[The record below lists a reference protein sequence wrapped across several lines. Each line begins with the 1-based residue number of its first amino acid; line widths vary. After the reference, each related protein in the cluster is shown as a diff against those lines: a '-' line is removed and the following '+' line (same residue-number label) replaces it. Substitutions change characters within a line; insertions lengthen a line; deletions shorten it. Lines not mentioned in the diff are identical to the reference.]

1 MAAMFT
7 PNYLKLSLTILV
19 LYLNGAYCKTNYKL
33 SLDGTWIA
41 KEREYW
47 YEFPATVPGGVYT
60 DLMNLGII
68 DDIFYGYNDNSTRW
82 VGNINWTYAL
92 NFTVDPAIL
101 DYEHVNLVF
110 EGVDTFAT
118 IELNNVTIG
127 ETKNMFL
134 RYIFDVRDII
144 KGDGNNTLKVFFEN
158 PVEKALKL
166 YNEQLS
172 NNMIPSPCPTND
184 FMTECH
190 VNMIRKMQAS
200 FSWDFAPSFPSMGIW
215 KPVFIECFDESAI
228 RYLQSRVVY
237 DDSVAEI
244 QWYLSVDTFFE
255 QNKRGYVQGTLLLEI
270 FSSGSLLYK
279 YYNVNASLSDRGDI
293 FKGVIMTIEE
303 HWFSPWWPNGYGDQP
318 LYELHAQFMNADDHN
333 DVYDS
338 KSIMMGVK
346 TIELVQ
352 EPLDNG
358 ASFFLRINR
367 KPIFIK
373 GANLVPINIL
383 PELIKNPEAIR
394 NLLQSAKD
402 ANMNMLRV
410 WGGGT
415 YLPQEFY
422 NLADQL
428 GIMIWHDFMFSN
440 ALYPATEEFLKNAL
454 DEVQQNLNDL
464 WRHPSV
470 MIYCG
475 NSEVERLLA
484 SNYNSDTNL
493 NRYMENYLDLFNATI
508 KLKVNQTTG
517 STAIFVNSSPSNGNW
532 TQFDTS
538 SPQDPNSELWGDM
551 HYFNYTSDPW
561 DPSSYPIPRFASEY
575 GFQSLPFEDTWMT
588 ATNDTSD
595 LIFDSQFM
603 KWRQHRQ
610 NGNQEIAHLI
620 AENLNLPSSDSDDY
634 SSAMIYLSEVYAAQA
649 MRMQTEHY
657 RRYRS
662 YLTEDGRGMTM
673 GALFWHLNDVWV
685 APSWSSI
692 DYTGRWKM
700 LHYFAKD
707 FFSDVIVT
715 GYINPNR
722 ELLLFTVNDK
732 LTDVEN
738 ATLRVRIYK
747 YDSSDFEPVY
757 ENSYVYNLYSGT
769 SKLVQSL
776 KTDDLLSEQNCDKN
790 TCFFHLILEDKTNG
804 SVIISPQN
812 YVFPGKLKE
821 ANLPK
826 SNLVIEAVT
835 ETEKANTFEVTLTS
849 DNIAL
854 FVWVDSH
861 VVRGRFS
868 ENGFMQVLAVKTV
881 EFYSDSNITANEL
894 QKYLTVRHLTS

>member
-1 MAAMFT
+1 MFI
-7 PNYLKLSLTILV
+7 PNYLKFIFAFLAI
-19 LYLNGAYCKTNYKL
+19 YLNKAYCKTNYKL

-41 KEREYW
+41 KETDYW
-47 YEFPATVPGGVYT
+47 YEFPTTVPGGVYT
-60 DLMNLGII
+60 DLMNQGII
-68 DDIFYGYNDNSTRW
+68 DDIFYGYNDNTTRW

-92 NFTVDPAIL
+92 NFTVDPGIF
-101 DYEHVNLVF
+101 DYENVNLVF

-118 IELNNVTIG
+118 IELNNVTLG

-134 RYIFDVRDII
+134 RYVFDVRDILETN
-144 KGDGNNTLKVFFEN
+144 GNNNTLKVFFAN
-158 PVEKALKL
+158 PVERALTL

-184 FMTECH
+184 FMSECH

-228 RYLQSRVVY
+228 RYIQTRVIY
-237 DDSVAEI
+237 DDSSEEVE
-244 QWYLSVDTFFE
+244 WYLSIDTFFE
-255 QNKRGYVQGTLLLEI
+255 PNRKGYVTGNLLLEI
-270 FSSGSLLYK
+270 YSSNSELYQ
-279 YYNVNASLSDRGDI
+279 YYNVNVSVSETGEI
-293 FKGVIMTIEE
+293 CKGVRMIIEE
-303 HWFSPWWPNGYGDQP
+303 FWLNPWWPNGYGDQP
-318 LYELHAQFMNADDHN
+318 LYELRAQFANADNRN

-352 EPLDNG
+352 EPLGNG
-358 ASFFLRINR
+358 ATFYLKINR

-373 GANLVPINIL
+373 GANLVPLNIL
-383 PELIKNPEAIR
+383 PELIKNPDTIK
-394 NLLQSAKD
+394 NLLQSVKD

-428 GIMIWHDFMFSN
+428 GIMIWHDFMFSS
-440 ALYPATEEFLKNAL
+440 ALYPANEEFLK
-454 DEVQQNLNDL
+454 DVFTEVQQNFNDL

-470 MIYCG
+470 MVFCG
-475 NSEVERLLA
+475 NNKVEQILE
-484 SNYNSDTNL
+484 SKFNTDTNK
-493 NRYMENYLDLFNATI
+493 NRYIQNYLDLFNDTI
-508 KLKVNQTTG
+508 KFKVNQTSAG
-517 STAIFVNSSPSNGNW
+517 TAIFLSSSPSNGNW
-532 TQFDTS
+532 TLVNSS
-538 SPQDPNSELWGDM
+538 SPQDLNSELWGDI

-610 NGNQEIAHLI
+610 NGNQEIANLI

-673 GALFWHLNDVWV
+673 GAMFWHLNDVWV

-700 LHYFAKD
+700 LHYFVKD

-722 ELLLFTVNDK
+722 ELLLYTVNDK

-747 YDSSDFEPVY
+747 YDSSDFEPAY
-757 ENSYVYNLYSGT
+757 ENSNVYDLSSGA
-769 SKLVQSL
+769 SKLVKSL
-776 KTDDLLSEQNCDKN
+776 KTDELLSEQNCDEN
-790 TCFFHLILEDKTNG
+790 TCFFHLILQDNTND
-804 SVIISPQN
+804 SVAISPQN

-821 ANLPK
+821 ASLPK
-826 SNLVIEAVT
+826 SNLIIESVLKT
-835 ETEKANTFEVTLTS
+835 ENANTFEVTLTS

-854 FVWVDSH
+854 FVWLDSH
-861 VVRGRFS
+861 AVRGRFS
-868 ENGFMQVLAVKTV
+868 ENGFMQVSAVKTV
-881 EFYSDSNITANEL
+881 EFYSDSDITANEL
-894 QKYLTVRHLTS
+894 KKSLTVRHLTS